1 MYYFYYKKVVEDKP
15 IVGRKRGV
23 VFLEPPISIADI
35 YPTNQQDLWR
45 IYLTDI
51 LLFFFLLQHYIYN
64 KFQQRT
70 KNTKINK

>member
-51 LLFFFLLQHYIYN
+51 LLFFFFCNTIYIIN
-64 KFQQRT
+64 F
-70 KNTKINK
+70 NNELKIQK